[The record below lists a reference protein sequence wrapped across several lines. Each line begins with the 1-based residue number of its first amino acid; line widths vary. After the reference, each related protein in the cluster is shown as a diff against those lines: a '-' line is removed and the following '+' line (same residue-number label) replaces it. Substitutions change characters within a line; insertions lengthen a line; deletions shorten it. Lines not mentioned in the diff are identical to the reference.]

1 MKYTFDDINLDY
13 TIEVEYEITEIV
25 YNNFLNTF
33 LDINPI
39 HIDDDYA
46 IKKGFKGKVMHG
58 AILNGFIS
66 NLIGVHLPGEDSLIH
81 FVNIDF
87 HSPMFLND
95 KIRIT
100 AKVIQKVE
108 SIPAIVINMRIQ
120 NLQSNKL
127 IAKAKVQ
134 VGFVSA

>member
-1 MKYTFDDINLDY
+1 MKYSYDSIKLNH

-46 IKKGFKGKVMHG
+46 IRNGFKSKVMHG

-66 NLIGVHLPGEDSLIH
+66 NLIGVHFPGHDSLIH
-81 FVNIDF
+81 FVHIDF
-87 HSPMFLND
+87 HSPLFLYD
-95 KIRIT
+95 KIKIL

-108 SIPAIVINMRIQ
+108 SIPAIIISMRIQ
-120 NLQSNKL
+120 NLQTDKL

-134 VGFVSA
+134 VGFVTI